1 MDYRNLVAVL
11 LAIFMIGCI
20 IGSYMMGYNSG
31 QREIPE
37 VTPDTTYETKTNE
50 PAGIYNLKDP
60 TYKEMKD
67 FLAEDKTDSMPY
79 QIDAQTCTDFS
90 AEVNNN
96 AEEAGIRCAAVY
108 IIYPK
113 TGHTIVAFNTTDK
126 GLIFIEPQ
134 FDDEVTLIIG
144 ESYAAINNYK
154 SQPVDDTIQRYRIM
168 W

>member
-1 MDYRNLVAVL
+1 MDSRNLVAIL
-11 LAIFMIGCI
+11 LAIFVIGCI

-31 QREIPE
+31 QGEAPE
-37 VTPDTTYETKTNE
+37 VTQPNTYK
-50 PAGIYNLKDP
+50 LKDP

-67 FLAEDKTDSMPY
+67 FLAQDETDTKPY
-79 QIDAQTCTDFS
+79 QIDEHTCTDFS

-96 AEEAGIRCAAVY
+96 AEDAGIRCAAVY

-134 FDDEVTLIIG
+134 FDEEVILIIG
-144 ESYAAINNYK
+144 ESYSAINNYK
-154 SQPVDDTIQRYRIM
+154 GQQVDDTIQRYRII

>member
-1 MDYRNLVAVL
+1 MDSRNLVAIL
-11 LAIFMIGCI
+11 LAIFVIGCI

-31 QREIPE
+31 QGEAPE
-37 VTPDTTYETKTNE
+37 VAQNNTYGTETNTQPNT
-50 PAGIYNLKDP
+50 YNLKDP

-67 FLAEDKTDSMPY
+67 FLLQDETDTKPY
-79 QIDAQTCTDFS
+79 QIDEHTCTDFS

-96 AEEAGIRCAAVY
+96 AEDAGIRCAAVY

-134 FDDEVTLIIG
+134 FDEEVILIIG
-144 ESYAAINNYK
+144 ESYSAINNYK
-154 SQPVDDTIQRYRIM
+154 GQQVDDTIQRYRII

>member
-1 MDYRNLVAVL
+1 MDSRNLVAVL
-11 LAIFMIGCI
+11 LAFFMIGCI

-31 QREIPE
+31 QGKAPE
-37 VTPDTTYETKTNE
+37 VPQDTTYKTQTSQPSNT
-50 PAGIYNLKDP
+50 YNLKDP
-60 TYKEMKD
+60 TYQEMKD
-67 FLAEDKTDSMPY
+67 FLEADNTDTKPY
-79 QIDAQTCTDFS
+79 EIDAHTCTDFS

-134 FDDEVTLIIG
+134 FDDEVILIIG
-144 ESYAAINNYK
+144 ESYAGINNYK
-154 SQPVDDTIQRYRIM
+154 SQQVDDTIQRYRIM

>member
-1 MDYRNLVAVL
+1 
-11 LAIFMIGCI
+11 
-20 IGSYMMGYNSG
+20 MMGYNSG
-31 QREIPE
+31 MEKAPAVSQDS
-37 VTPDTTYETKTNE
+37 TYTTQANETDNT
-50 PAGIYNLKDP
+50 YNLKDP
-60 TYKEMKD
+60 TYKEMKA
-67 FLAEDKTDSMPY
+67 FLEEDNTDSKPY
-79 QIDAQTCTDFS
+79 QIDAHTCTDFS

-134 FDDEVTLIIG
+134 FDDEVSLIIG

-154 SQPVDDTIQRYRIM
+154 GQEVDDTIIRYRIM